1 MSNYDLIIRNA
12 TLVLPQGEQQADIAI
27 ADEHIA
33 AIMPELEGSAQVSV
47 DAQGLHVF
55 PGLIDMH
62 VHCNEPGRTEWE
74 GFASVTQALAAG
86 GVTTFF
92 DMSMNA
98 HPPTLD
104 RQSFQ
109 LKLAAAHSTAMVDF
123 ALWGGLTPD
132 NRSHLEELAACGV
145 IGFKALMAKSGTNDI
160 ALADD
165 LTLYEGMAQAA
176 KLGRIVAVHAENEQI
191 TSGLAQRALSEGRTG
206 IRDYLRSRPI
216 VAELEA
222 MQRAILFA
230 SETGCA
236 LHIAHVS
243 SGRGVVMVAEAQAR
257 GVDVSCETCPH
268 YLVLTQDDV
277 EQLGAVAKSTP
288 PIRDQQEQDALW
300 QYVRDGRLAI
310 ISSNHS
316 PIPASMKTGEDFFA
330 VWSGIASCQSTLSL
344 LLSEGYHKRHIPL
357 ALIAAATGASVAR
370 RFRLPQKG
378 KLVPGAEADF
388 ALVDLQQ
395 TYALTAN
402 ELFYRHPHSPYLG
415 QTLRGKV
422 VQTFLRGTLIYDHGQ
437 IVSEPNG
444 RLLTAAGFRPRALV
458 EGLGK

>member
-12 TLVLPQGEQQADIAI
+12 TLVLPQGEQLADIAI
-27 ADEHIA
+27 ADERIA

-55 PGLIDMH
+55 PGLIDVH

-74 GFASVTQALAAG
+74 GFASATQALAAG

-92 DMSMNA
+92 DMPMNA

-109 LKLAAAHSTAMVDF
+109 LKLAAAHSTSMVDF
-123 ALWGGLTPD
+123 ALWGGLTAD
-132 NRSHLEELAACGV
+132 NRGHLEELAACGV
-145 IGFKALMAKSGTNDI
+145 IGFKAFMCKSGSHDI
-160 ALADD
+160 AAADD

-176 KLGRIVAVHAENEQI
+176 KLGRIVAVHAENEQM
-191 TSGLAQRALSEGRTG
+191 TSALARQALSEGRTSV
-206 IRDYLRSRPI
+206 RDYLRSRPI

-222 MQRAILFA
+222 IQRAILFA

-236 LHIAHVS
+236 LHIVHVS
-243 SGRGVVMVAEAQAR
+243 SGRGVAMVAEAQAR

-268 YLVLTQDDV
+268 YLLLTDEDV
-277 EQLGAVAKSTP
+277 EHLGAVAKCAP
-288 PIRDQQEQDALW
+288 PIRAQPEQDALW
-300 QYVRDGRLAI
+300 QYVRDNSRVI

-316 PIPASMKTGEDFFA
+316 PVPASMKTDENFFA
-330 VWSGIASCQSTLSL
+330 AWSGISSCQSTLSL
-344 LLSEGYHKRHIPL
+344 LLSEGYHKRHVPL

-395 TYALTAN
+395 SYILTAN
-402 ELFYRHPHSPYLG
+402 QLFYRHPQSPYLG
-415 QTLRGKV
+415 RALRGKV
-422 VQTFLRGTLIYDHGQ
+422 VQTFLRGTLIYDRGQ

-458 EGLGK
+458 EGLGE